1 MFFGGIPSSSS
12 IMRPLSWNVCCVI
25 VKTARN
31 MFGAYERGCWVSYS
45 QPNLQDRAIA
55 LITPATV
62 VNAELYQV
70 EQEMLDIK
78 SEITA
83 SQSI

>member
-1 MFFGGIPSSSS
+1 
-12 IMRPLSWNVCCVI
+12 
-25 VKTARN
+25 